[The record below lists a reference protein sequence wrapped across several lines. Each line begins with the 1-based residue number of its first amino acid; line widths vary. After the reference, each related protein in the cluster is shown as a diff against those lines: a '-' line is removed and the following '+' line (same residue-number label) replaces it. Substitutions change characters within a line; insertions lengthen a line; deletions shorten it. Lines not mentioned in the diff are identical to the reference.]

1 MKKLSKAEK
10 PNSKK
15 RRLCLKCRTSFPSDN
30 PGNRVCDP
38 CKVENKNYSVRA
50 ESVLDL

>member
-1 MKKLSKAEK
+1 MSNKSKADK

-15 RRLCLKCRTSFPSDN
+15 RRRCLKCRRQFPSDN

-38 CKVENKNYSVRA
+38 CKVENSNFSVNA
-50 ESVLDL
+50 ESILDL